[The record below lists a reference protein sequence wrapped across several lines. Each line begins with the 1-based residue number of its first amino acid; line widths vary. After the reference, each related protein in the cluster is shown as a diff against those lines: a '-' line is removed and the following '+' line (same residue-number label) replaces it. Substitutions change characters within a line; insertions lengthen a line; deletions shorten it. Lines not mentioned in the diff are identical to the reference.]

1 MNTLP
6 IPGFIDLQV
15 NGYLGIDFSSPELTE
30 ESFIHACD
38 SLFKAGTAVF
48 MPTVITSPLEVLER
62 NLSLLASIIKRE
74 PYRNRLPGIHLEGP
88 FISGE
93 FGAVG
98 AHNPEWVRKPD
109 VTLFQ
114 LMNTWAK
121 GYIRILTLA
130 PELDGADQL
139 ARYAHGQGII
149 VSLGHTLATP
159 TDLDRLSQA
168 GAVALTHLGN
178 GLPHMLHK
186 FNNPLWSG
194 LADDRYI
201 AMMIGDGHHI
211 PDSVLKAMIRS
222 KGVART
228 IIVSDASPISGL
240 PPGNYTTLGN
250 DVVLEE
256 SGKLWNPKKGFLV
269 GSSATLFGCMN
280 HIAALKIFSL
290 DELLNLGFYNPLRLI
305 EYSPSHVPTEP
316 LFEYDPSAQEFRLL
330 QGSL

>member
-15 NGYLGIDFSSPELTE
+15 NGYLGIDFSSPDLTE
-30 ESFIHACD
+30 GSFIQACD
-38 SLFKAGTAVF
+38 SLFKSGTAVF
-48 MPTVITSPLEVLER
+48 LPTVITSPLDVLER
-62 NLSLLASIIKRE
+62 NLSLIASIIARE
-74 PYRNRLPGIHLEGP
+74 PFRNRLPGIHLEGP

-109 VTLFQ
+109 VALFQ
-114 LMNTWAK
+114 RMVSWAK
-121 GYIRILTLA
+121 GSIRILTLA

-139 ARYAHGQGII
+139 ARYARSQGII

-159 TDLDRLSQA
+159 IDLDRLSQA

-186 FNNPLWSG
+186 FNNPLWNG
-194 LADDRYI
+194 LADDRYT

-211 PDSVLKAMIRS
+211 PDGVLKAMIRS
-222 KGVART
+222 KGIART

-240 PPGNYTTLGN
+240 PPGNYSTLGN

-256 SGKLWNPKKGFLV
+256 SGRLWNPKKGFLV
-269 GSSATLFGCMN
+269 GSSSTMFGCMN

-290 DELLNLGFYNPLRLI
+290 DDLLNLGFYNPLRMI
-305 EYSPSHVPTEP
+305 EYLPSHVPTDP
-316 LFEYDPSAQEFRLL
+316 LIEYDTSTQVFHLL
-330 QGSL
+330 HGGL